1 MISVAEQRPTLMV
14 LDLMMPRVD
23 GFEVLRSLRL
33 QPNTRDLPVVVVT
46 AKDLTDLTEDD
57 RDRLARNAERVIVKQ
72 AIPLE
77 GLRQEVRDVLA
88 RRRSQELAG

>member
-1 MISVAEQRPTLMV
+1 MV